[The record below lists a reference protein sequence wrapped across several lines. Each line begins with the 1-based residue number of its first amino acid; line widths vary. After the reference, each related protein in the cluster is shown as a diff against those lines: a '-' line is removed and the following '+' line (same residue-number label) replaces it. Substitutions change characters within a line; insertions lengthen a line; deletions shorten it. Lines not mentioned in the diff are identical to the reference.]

1 MDASFLAP
9 FIGAHALFLG
19 VLVVRNIVA
28 RYTGA

>member
-1 MDASFLAP
+1 MDASFLGP

-19 VLVVRNIVA
+19 VLIVRNIVS